1 MVLLLHIIIA
11 ILSIGFSGYVFL
23 HPSKQKLLASYLW
36 VAATIITGS
45 YLVIMKPSHLVSACL
60 TGLVYLGFVM
70 SGIVMTHVKLS
81 KQQVG
86 KN

>member
-1 MVLLLHIIIA
+1 MLLIHIVIA
-11 ILSIGFSGYVFL
+11 ISSVGFTGYVFL
-23 HPSKQKLLASYLW
+23 HPSKHKLLASYLW
-36 VAATIITGS
+36 VAATIVTGS

-70 SGIVMTHVKLS
+70 SGIIATHVKLS